1 MNPFPINNYISEY
14 YFCDRENE
22 LKILLRNA
30 QNGIN
35 TTLISPRRLGKTGL
49 ILRFLE
55 ELSKEKEI
63 ESVYFDIDSTRS
75 LGDFV
80 HLFAG
85 SILKKFPAKTSIGKQ
100 FMRLIKGF
108 RPSITF
114 DAITGTPQIQFAY
127 QSSQDTEYTL
137 SGLLQFLENQPIEI
151 VVAIDEFQQIAKYPE
166 KNIESLLRTYI
177 QQLKRVHFIF
187 SGSKRHI
194 LVEMFSSAS
203 RPFFSSTQF
212 LMLKPI
218 ASESYTAFIHNH
230 FEQGKRNISDES
242 IGFILDWTK
251 SFTFYT
257 QSVCNRL
264 YATKQKNITLDFVKS
279 ECANLLKENQD
290 IYFQYRGLLTSKQWD
305 FMIALAKED
314 SVSQLFSKDFLSKQ
328 GIGTPS
334 NVRRMIDSLLEKEM
348 VLELVNINGTTYQV
362 YDVFLTRW
370 LQTTY

>member
-1 MNPFPINNYISEY
+1 MNPFPINNYISGA

-55 ELSKEKEI
+55 DLSKEKEI

-127 QSSQDTEYTL
+127 HSSQDTEYTL

-166 KNIESLLRTYI
+166 KT
-177 QQLKRVHFIF
+177 
-187 SGSKRHI
+187 
-194 LVEMFSSAS
+194 
-203 RPFFSSTQF
+203 
-212 LMLKPI
+212 
-218 ASESYTAFIHNH
+218 
-230 FEQGKRNISDES
+230 
-242 IGFILDWTK
+242 
-251 SFTFYT
+251 
-257 QSVCNRL
+257 
-264 YATKQKNITLDFVKS
+264 
-279 ECANLLKENQD
+279 
-290 IYFQYRGLLTSKQWD
+290 
-305 FMIALAKED
+305 
-314 SVSQLFSKDFLSKQ
+314 
-328 GIGTPS
+328 
-334 NVRRMIDSLLEKEM
+334 
-348 VLELVNINGTTYQV
+348 
-362 YDVFLTRW
+362 
-370 LQTTY
+370 